1 MTTGEIAGIISIILG
16 LIALAGYIKKW
27 LENFEKRIE
36 AKYQAR
42 IDDES
47 EHTALLELKERL
59 EELMKR
65 LDASNDH
72 LRDNSDGTLAL
83 LRYRLKEE
91 ITAALERGYTTL
103 AEYEVITEM
112 YRAYKN
118 LGGNHTVEHM
128 FEDYHELPMK

>member
-1 MTTGEIAGIISIILG
+1 MTAELLTTIITLVIGFIT
-16 LIALAGYIKKW
+16 IAGYIKKW

-91 ITAALERGYTTL
+91 TTLALERGYTTL
-103 AEYEVITEM
+103 GEYEVITEM

>member
-36 AKYQAR
+36 TKYQAR

-47 EHTALLELKERL
+47 EHTALLELKDRL